1 MITEAWPHHGMLLS
15 WNILSLVCLLFY
27 LSVFC
32 GSENPNRCYEQ
43 NLLVTFCYCISEH
56 FQTCCQRMPP
66 QCLIRLSVGIL
77 SSCISSPNK
86 AGLRWT
92 LNRTLSVPVEPLLLF
107 ISCNGTLLHWQTHY
121 MKPNTSDMW
130 FICIGLHISQWH
142 QGMIS
147 QAYLK
152 SQLGS
157 NLSYTLCAVPLQYL
171 LTEYVCYLCQSYVD
185 GPKHLWQL

>member
-15 WNILSLVCLLFY
+15 WIILSLVHILFY

-32 GSENPNRCYEQ
+32 GSEKQNSCFEQ
-43 NLLVTFCYCISEH
+43 NLLVTVCYCISEH
-56 FQTCCQRMPP
+56 SQTCCQRISP

-92 LNRTLSVPVEPLLLF
+92 LNRTWSVPVEPLLLL
-107 ISCNGTLLHWQTHY
+107 ISCKRTLLHWQTHY
-121 MKPNTSDMW
+121 MKPNMSDKW
-130 FICIGLHISQWH
+130 FIWIDLHISQWH
-142 QGMIS
+142 QGMNS
-147 QAYLK
+147 RAYLK
-152 SQLGS
+152 SQLGP
-157 NLSYTLCAVPLQYL
+157 NLSYTLCAVPLQYV
-171 LTEYVCYLCQSYVD
+171 LTKYACYLYQGYVD